1 MRHPLIQSEGISR
14 PKGIY
19 KASRHAIIYL
29 VYTGGKPLSIPDY
42 RIEGRVFELVN
53 ELALVKLSCKY
64 TIFNGG
70 MKQLITTTNLL
81 SSHSKK
87 TSEVSLLLPVR
98 FADSAVVTRGGE
110 NFNISGEIKSGEV
123 PR

>member
-19 KASRHAIIYL
+19 NASRHAITYL

-42 RIEGRVFELVN
+42 RTEGRVFELVN

-64 TIFNGG
+64 TIFNSEI
-70 MKQLITTTNLL
+70 KQLIT
-81 SSHSKK
+81 
-87 TSEVSLLLPVR
+87 
-98 FADSAVVTRGGE
+98 
-110 NFNISGEIKSGEV
+110 
-123 PR
+123 